1 MSRDGSGI
9 YSLPAGNPVVTGTTI
24 SSTTHN
30 TTLTDIANALTASIA
45 KDGQTT
51 PTANLPMGTYR
62 HTGVSNGTARDQYA
76 TLAQLQ
82 DGGAQY
88 VGSVSGTDT
97 ITGSL
102 TPAIAAY
109 ATGMVVVLTPANTNT
124 GAVTLALNGLSAKS
138 IVTRTGTALP
148 AGSLLAGY
156 PVALIYNGTSF
167 VSVNTDPG
175 SGSFTGTLTG
185 VSGTVTGTIK
195 YRIANNVVTMWV
207 DSDLTGTSN
216 STSMTVTGV
225 PSAVQPAARRRVP
238 CIVTNTAGNQLA
250 FAELNT
256 GSGTMLF
263 EIAVD
268 DGGVS
273 AANIT
278 FAGSGFDSGGAG
290 KGLSTCWTITYPL

>member
-24 SSTTHN
+24 SSATHN

-76 TLAQLQ
+76 ALAQLQ

-97 ITGSL
+97 ITGNL
-102 TPAIAAY
+102 TPAISAY

-138 IVTRTGTALP
+138 ILTPLAGNVAGGTLR
-148 AGSLLAGY
+148 AGY
-156 PVALIYNGTSF
+156 PAVLIYDGTRF
-167 VSVNTDPG
+167 ILVSPDVA
-175 SGSFTGTLTG
+175 SGTFTGTLTG
-185 VSGTVTGTIK
+185 CTTSPTASISYRRTGHMVTI
-195 YRIANNVVTMWV
+195 YFPNNLV
-207 DSDLTGTSN
+207 GTSN
-216 STSMTVTGV
+216 STELTVTGL
-225 PSAVQPAARRRVP
+225 PSALAPA
-238 CIVTNTAGNQLA
+238 
-250 FAELNT
+250 
-256 GSGTMLF
+256 
-263 EIAVD
+263 
-268 DGGVS
+268 GGVVRPIS
-273 AANIT
+273 RYIQNNSLSVGGDVIIPASSTTMT
-278 FAGSGFDSGGAG
+278 FAILTSLPGEPNNSGFTSSGSKGILA
-290 KGLSTCWTITYPL
+290 GLSFHYSLT

>member
-1 MSRDGSGI
+1 MSRDGSGT

-124 GAVTLALNGLSAKS
+124 GAATLALNGLSAKT
-138 IVTRTGTALP
+138 IITALGANLT
-148 AGSLLAGY
+148 AGALRPNY
-156 PVALIYNGTSF
+156 PTVLVYNGTNF
-167 VSVNTDPG
+167 VVIGPDIAT
-175 SGSFTGTLTG
+175 GSFTGTLTG
-185 VSGTVTGTIK
+185 CTTSPTASIYYRRTGHLVTI
-195 YRIANNVVTMWV
+195 YFPNN
-207 DSDLTGTSN
+207 LLGTSN
-216 STSMTVTGV
+216 STSLTVTGLPASLTPTGVVIAPIPRYIYDNGV
-225 PSAVQPAARRRVP
+225 PVGGDVVIPAASTTMTFSILNSVP
-238 CIVTNTAGNQLA
+238 
-250 FAELNT
+250 
-256 GSGTMLF
+256 GSP
-263 EIAVD
+263 D
-268 DGGVS
+268 S
-273 AANIT
+273 
-278 FAGSGFDSGGAG
+278 SGFTSSGQKGIGAG
-290 KGLSTCWTITYPL
+290 ISFHYSLI